1 MYFYGI
7 QIRNMKNPL
16 ILLFLVI
23 FSVSNSFG
31 QSKKEQ
37 IEQLNYRVDSL
48 IRILSSERSNIKK
61 EKASLEQYIVDL
73 DNTITKLNA
82 QATRDNSF
90 IKSKELELSKVS
102 SALSSLTSL
111 LKVKSDSLNLVLA
124 DLEKLKPPVKV
135 APVIPVVDNKGPVK
149 GVAIGTQVWTTKNL
163 DVATF
168 RNGDAIPQAKTDE
181 EWKAAGDNKQPAWC
195 YSENNTANG
204 TKYGKLYN
212 WYAVNDYR
220 GLAPAGW
227 HVPTDEEWT
236 LLENSL
242 GGHKFNTGEKMKS
255 RSGWDSYTED
265 ITCANCES
273 WNAEYRRKKECNV
286 CQDTRING
294 KKTFSANGTNSSGF
308 TALPGGWRG
317 NYKNGHNVG
326 DSGFWWSA
334 SESSGS
340 EALYRFMS
348 SYKYSFL
355 KSGEYLSYKKSDGFS
370 VRCVKD

>member
-1 MYFYGI
+1 MYFYST

-23 FSVSNSFG
+23 FSASNSFG

-48 IRILSSERSNIKK
+48 IQVLSSERTTIKQQ
-61 EKASLEQYIVDL
+61 KASLEQQIVDL
-73 DNTITKLNA
+73 NSSITNLNA

-102 SALSSLTSL
+102 SELSSLTSL

-168 RNGDAIPQAKTDE
+168 RNGDAIPQAKTNE
-181 EWKAAGDNKQPAWC
+181 EWEAAGENKQPAWC
-195 YSENNTANG
+195 YYENNTANG

-220 GLAPAGW
+220 SLAPAGW
-227 HVPTDEEWT
+227 HVPTDYEWT
-236 LLENSL
+236 VLSTFL
-242 GGHKFNTGEKMKS
+242 GGEAVAGKKMKS
-255 RSGWDSYTED
+255 SSGWDSYTED

-286 CQDTRING
+286 CKDTRLVSG
-294 KKTFSANGTNSSGF
+294 KTNSGNGTNSSGF
-308 TALPGGWRG
+308 SGLPGGYRSNSG
-317 NYKNGHNVG
+317 NFSSVG
-326 DSGFWWSA
+326 DSGYWWSA
-334 SESSGS
+334 SEHDETSAWSRELNNSSS
-340 EALYRFMS
+340 DLYRYAN
-348 SYKYSFL
+348 YKL
-355 KSGEYLSYKKSDGFS
+355 NGVS

>member
-1 MYFYGI
+1 
-7 QIRNMKNPL
+7 MKNPL

-48 IRILSSERSNIKK
+48 IQILSSERTTIKQQK
-61 EKASLEQYIVDL
+61 VSLEQQIVDL
-73 DNTITKLNA
+73 NSSITNLNA

-102 SALSSLTSL
+102 SELSSLTSL

-124 DLEKLKPPVKV
+124 DLAKLKPPVKV

-181 EWKAAGDNKQPAWC
+181 EWKAAGENKQPAWC
-195 YSENNTANG
+195 YYENNTANG

-212 WYAVNDYR
+212 WYAVNDAR
-220 GLAPAGW
+220 GLAPTGW
-227 HVPTDEEWT
+227 HVATEEEWT
-236 LLENSL
+236 VLSNYL
-242 GGHKFNTGEKMKS
+242 GGEVVAGKKMKS
-255 RSGWDSYTED
+255 SSGWNSYLD
-265 ITCANCES
+265 GGGSKACQNCAN
-273 WNAEYRRKKECNV
+273 WNAEYRKKVPCHICKDKRYFLTPQV
-286 CQDTRING
+286 SHDC
-294 KKTFSANGTNSSGF
+294 NGTNSSGF
-308 TALPGGWRG
+308 SGLPGGCRSSEAG
-317 NYKNGHNVG
+317 FHPQAN
-326 DSGFWWSA
+326 DSYQACYWWTA
-334 SESSGS
+334 SEYDETHAWGWLLNRGPSLKTSSTSKNYG
-340 EALYRFMS
+340 AP
-348 SYKYSFL
+348 
-355 KSGEYLSYKKSDGFS
+355 

>member
-1 MYFYGI
+1 
-7 QIRNMKNPL
+7 MKKHL

-23 FSVSNSFG
+23 FSVCNSFA
-31 QSKKEQ
+31 QSKKDQ

-48 IRILSSERSNIKK
+48 IRVLSSERINIKK

-73 DNTITKLNA
+73 DKTITKLNA
-82 QATRDNSF
+82 QAAKDISL

-135 APVIPVVDNKGPVK
+135 SPVIPVLDNKGPIK

-168 RNGDAIPQAKTDE
+168 RNGDLIPEAKTDE
-181 EWKAAGDNKQPAWC
+181 EWKAAGENKQPAWC
-195 YSENNTANG
+195 YYDNKAANG

-212 WYAVNDYR
+212 WYAVVDYR

-236 LLENSL
+236 VLSTYL
-242 GGHKFNTGEKMKS
+242 GGKEVAGEKMKS
-255 RSGWDSYTED
+255 RSGWDSYIED

-308 TALPGGWRG
+308 SALPGGWRG
-317 NYKNGHNVG
+317 YYKNGYNVG

-334 SESSGS
+334 SESSES
-340 EALYRFMS
+340 EPLYRHMF

-355 KSGEYLSYKKSDGFS
+355 NEGKYLFKKSDGFS

>member
-1 MYFYGI
+1 
-7 QIRNMKNPL
+7 MKNPL

-48 IRILSSERSNIKK
+48 IQILSSERSNIKK
-61 EKASLEQYIVDL
+61 EKAWLEQQKDSLEQQIVDL
-73 DNTITKLNA
+73 NSSITKMNA

-124 DLEKLKPPVKV
+124 VLVKLTPPVKV
-135 APVIPVVDNKGPVK
+135 VPVIPVVENKGPIK

-181 EWKAAGDNKQPAWC
+181 EWEVAGNNKQAAWC
-195 YSENNTANG
+195 YYENNTANG

-236 LLENSL
+236 VLSTFL
-242 GGHKFNTGEKMKS
+242 GGEDLAGKKMKS
-255 RSGWDSYTED
+255 TSGWNSYDCKKCNGGSTEF
-265 ITCANCES
+265 
-273 WNAEYRRKKECNV
+273 
-286 CQDTRING
+286 
-294 KKTFSANGTNSSGF
+294 KKTCSACKGTQANSSEPFSGNGSNSCGF
-308 TALPGGWRG
+308 TGLPGGCRNDG
-317 NYKNGHNVG
+317 GYFGYVG
-326 DSGFWWSA
+326 DSGGWWSA
-334 SESSGS
+334 SEYDESDAWDRELSSS
-340 EALYRFMS
+340 NSYLYRLN
-348 SYKYSFL
+348 SYKL
-355 KSGEYLSYKKSDGFS
+355 GGFS
-370 VRCVKD
+370 VRCVRD

>member
-1 MYFYGI
+1 
-7 QIRNMKNPL
+7 MKNHL

-23 FSVSNSFG
+23 FSVSNIFG

-48 IRILSSERSNIKK
+48 IQILSSERTTIKQQ
-61 EKASLEQYIVDL
+61 KAWLEQQKDSLEQQIVDL
-73 DNTITKLNA
+73 NSSITKMNA

-181 EWKAAGDNKQPAWC
+181 EWNAAGENKQPAWC
-195 YSENNTANG
+195 YYENKAANG

-236 LLENSL
+236 VLSTFL
-242 GGHKFNTGEKMKS
+242 GGEAVAGKKMKS
-255 RSGWDSYTED
+255 TSGWSSYTED
-265 ITCANCES
+265 IDCANCKS

-286 CQDTRING
+286 CKDTRLVSG
-294 KKTFSANGTNSSGF
+294 KTNSGNGTNSSGF
-308 TALPGGWRG
+308 SGLPGGVRSYYG
-317 NYKNGHNVG
+317 SFRIVG
-326 DSGFWWSA
+326 YSGYWWSA
-334 SESSGS
+334 SEGYGTH
-340 EALYRFMS
+340 AWYRELS
-348 SYKYSFL
+348 NSYSFL
-355 KSGEYLSYKKSDGFS
+355 LGEKYGKDFGFS
-370 VRCVKD
+370 VRCLKD

>member
-1 MYFYGI
+1 
-7 QIRNMKNPL
+7 MKNPL

-23 FSVSNSFG
+23 FCVSNSFA

-48 IRILSSERSNIKK
+48 IRVLSSERSIIKK
-61 EKASLEQYIVDL
+61 QKASLEQQKASLEQQIVDL
-73 DNTITKLNA
+73 NSSITNLNA
-82 QATRDNSF
+82 QATRDNSL
-90 IKSKELELSKVS
+90 IKLKELELSKVS

-124 DLEKLKPPVKV
+124 DLAKLKPPVKV
-135 APVIPVVDNKGPVK
+135 APVIPVVDNKGPIK

-168 RNGDAIPQAKTDE
+168 RNGDPIPQAKTYE

-195 YSENNTANG
+195 YYENKAANG

-212 WYAVNDYR
+212 WYAVNDAR

-236 LLENSL
+236 VLSTYL
-242 GGHKFNTGEKMKS
+242 GGEEVAGKKMKS
-255 RSGWDSYTED
+255 ASGWSPLEV
-265 ITCANCES
+265 TCANCES
-273 WNAEYRRKKECNV
+273 WNEEYRRKKECNV
-286 CQDTRING
+286 CKDTRIVLG
-294 KKTFSANGTNSSGF
+294 KTNSGNGTNSSGF
-308 TALPGGWRG
+308 NALPGGSCFKW
-317 NYKNGHNVG
+317 YFDYVG
-326 DSGFWWSA
+326 KIGSWWSA
-334 SESSGS
+334 SGPGNRELYYNYSVLNRTTSKDSG
-340 EALYRFMS
+340 
-348 SYKYSFL
+348 K
-355 KSGEYLSYKKSDGFS
+355 S

>member
-1 MYFYGI
+1 
-7 QIRNMKNPL
+7 MKNPL

-23 FSVSNSFG
+23 FSVSNSFA
-31 QSKKEQ
+31 QSKKDQ

-48 IRILSSERSNIKK
+48 IQILSSERNIIKQQ
-61 EKASLEQYIVDL
+61 KASLEQQIVDL
-73 DNTITKLNA
+73 NSSITNLNA

-124 DLEKLKPPVKV
+124 DLEILKPPVEV
-135 APVIPVVDNKGPVK
+135 APVIPVVDNKGPIK
-149 GVAIGTQVWTTKNL
+149 GVAIGTQVWTTINL
-163 DVATF
+163 NVATF

-181 EWKAAGDNKQPAWC
+181 EWEAAGENKQPAWC
-195 YSENNTANG
+195 YYENNTANG

-236 LLENSL
+236 VLSTFL
-242 GGHKFNTGEKMKS
+242 GGKEVEEKKMKS
-255 RSGWDSYTED
+255 SNGWNGYGCTKCNGGSAEFKKICSACKGTQSNSSEPFSG
-265 ITCANCES
+265 
-273 WNAEYRRKKECNV
+273 
-286 CQDTRING
+286 NG
-294 KKTFSANGTNSSGF
+294 ANSSGF
-308 TALPGGWRG
+308 TGLPGGARFYDG
-317 NYKNGHNVG
+317 SLGYVG
-326 DSGFWWSA
+326 DLGGWWSA
-334 SESSGS
+334 SESNDTD
-340 EALYRFMS
+340 AWWRRLDYRFPS
-348 SYKYSFL
+348 IFRFDDAK
-355 KSGEYLSYKKSDGFS
+355 GDGFS

>member
-1 MYFYGI
+1 
-7 QIRNMKNPL
+7 MKNPL

-48 IRILSSERSNIKK
+48 IQVLGIERNSFQTT
-61 EKASLEQYIVDL
+61 KASLEQQIVDL
-73 DNTITKLNA
+73 NSSISNLNA
-82 QATRDNSF
+82 QATKDNSL
-90 IKSKELELSKVS
+90 IKLKELELSKVS

-124 DLEKLKPPVKV
+124 DLEKLKLPVKV

-149 GVAIGTQVWTTKNL
+149 GVAIGTQTWTTKNL
-163 DVATF
+163 DISTF

-181 EWKAAGDNKQPAWC
+181 EWEAAGENKQPAWC
-195 YSENNTANG
+195 YYENNTANG

-236 LLENSL
+236 VLSTYL
-242 GGHKFNTGEKMKS
+242 GEDVAGKKMKS
-255 RSGWDSYTED
+255 TSGWKGYDCKKCNGGS
-265 ITCANCES
+265 
-273 WNAEYRRKKECNV
+273 AEF
-286 CQDTRING
+286 
-294 KKTFSANGTNSSGF
+294 KKTCSACKGTQSNSSEPFSGNGTNSSGF
-308 TALPGGWRG
+308 MGLPGGGR
-317 NYKNGHNVG
+317 YPNGPFLGVG
-326 DSGFWWSA
+326 SYGDWWSA
-334 SESSGS
+334 SESDGTDAWGRGLGS
-340 EALYRFMS
+340 SYSILYRGS
-348 SYKYSFL
+348 SSTKPA
-355 KSGEYLSYKKSDGFS
+355 GVS

>member
-1 MYFYGI
+1 MYFYSI
-7 QIRNMKNPL
+7 QIRIMKNPL

-48 IRILSSERSNIKK
+48 IRVLSSERTTIKQQ
-61 EKASLEQYIVDL
+61 KASLEQQIVDL
-73 DNTITKLNA
+73 NSSITNLNA

-111 LKVKSDSLNLVLA
+111 LTVKSDSLNLVLA

-168 RNGDAIPQAKTDE
+168 RNGDLIPEAKTDE
-181 EWKAAGDNKQPAWC
+181 EWEAAGENKQPAWC
-195 YSENNTANG
+195 YYENNTANG

-236 LLENSL
+236 VLSTYL
-242 GGHKFNTGEKMKS
+242 GGKDVAGKKMKS
-255 RSGWDSYTED
+255 TSGWLD
-265 ITCANCES
+265 
-273 WNAEYRRKKECNV
+273 
-286 CQDTRING
+286 NG
-294 KKTFSANGTNSSGF
+294 NGNNSSGF
-308 TALPGGWRG
+308 TGLPGGSRYSSG
-317 NYKNGHNVG
+317 DFFAVG
-326 DSGFWWSA
+326 DFGNWWSA
-334 SESSGS
+334 SRGNATDAFSWR
-340 EALYRFMS
+340 L
-348 SYKYSFL
+348 SF
-355 KSGEYLSYKKSDGFS
+355 SLSDLNVYFNAKDNGFS
-370 VRCVKD
+370 FRCVKD